1 MFNPLSVPASL
12 PGREWLD
19 WISSTVSSSDVAM
32 LCTSAGSAHCAGS
45 LLSTVSGGA
54 DDAVRIVEAIVWA
67 GEADEAT
74 VRLADDDEA
83 IVSGVAVEASGV
95 AVEAGTVAC
104 CILM

>member
-32 LCTSAGSAHCAGS
+32 LCTSAAGSAHCTGS

-54 DDAVRIVEAIVWA
+54 EEAVRIVEATVGSEEAIVWA
-67 GEADEAT
+67 READDAT
-74 VRLADDDEA
+74 V
-83 IVSGVAVEASGV
+83 
-95 AVEAGTVAC
+95 
-104 CILM
+104 